1 MKVSKP
7 RDSHRSVF
15 QLTRSPY
22 LLLLAVL
29 ATLPLTAERS
39 AGNPSQGTDSAQQ
52 CRTGEICLEEITVRS
67 TRVKKSLL
75 EVPAAVSVINQ
86 DSIQRARQQLG
97 LDEALNRVPG
107 VFSQNRYNYA
117 QDLRIAI
124 RGFGARANFGI
135 RGIRIFAD
143 DIPATLADGQSG
155 VDDIDL
161 GSARRIEV
169 IRGPSSSLY
178 GASSGGV
185 INLYSEDGPEI
196 PFVEARVTV
205 GEYGHENYQ
214 LKTGGQNGKLN
225 YMLNASHFTYD
236 GYRDAS
242 EVESTL
248 LNTKFRYD
256 FDGDA
261 DLTVVLNLVDSP
273 KAQDSGAITAAQVA
287 DDPSQAQARNLSSN
301 AGEKLDQQKLGFVYR
316 RALDERQELVVRNYY
331 LWRDFST
338 FLPIG
343 THINFV
349 PDDGV
354 VQFERFFYG
363 GGIQYSFSDELFG
376 KPNQIIAG
384 IDIDIQ
390 RDDRQR
396 FLNNAGTRGEMSFD
410 QVEKAEAYGFYVRNE
425 FGLND
430 ALTLVLGVRYDAID
444 LSVDDKFL
452 ENEDQSSKL
461 NFNEFSPTIGLIWEA
476 NDQLSIYA
484 NYATAFETPTFTE
497 LANPPR
503 NLDVSLGGF
512 NAVDAQ
518 EAKGFELGI
527 KGSILDDRVYLDIA
541 AFTMQ
546 VDNEIASVGNVG
558 DRAFF
563 ENADTDR
570 KGIEVYALVEISS
583 DLLLS
588 VAYTWSKYEFDKFSS
603 NTDLEGNRLPGLPD
617 NQLFAELE
625 YRNDSGL
632 YVVGDVLYV
641 DSIFAN
647 NTNSVSNSSSIVANL
662 RLGYSFEFGN
672 WKIDPFFGLN
682 NVFDEQYNSNVRI
695 NGFGGRLFEPAP
707 GSNVYGGV
715 AIRFELR

>member
-1 MKVSKP
+1 MKVSKAKNGNYP
-7 RDSHRSVF
+7 AF
-15 QLTRSPY
+15 LFTI
-22 LLLLAVL
+22 AVL
-29 ATLPLTAERS
+29 AAFPLAAEQS
-39 AGNPSQGTDSAQQ
+39 NGSTQECQSDDS
-52 CRTGEICLEEITVRS
+52 CLEEITVRA
-67 TRVKKSLL
+67 TRVEKSLR
-75 EVPAAVSVINQ
+75 EVPAAISVINQ

-161 GSARRIEV
+161 GSAHRIEV

-196 PFVEARVTV
+196 PFVEARATI

-225 YMLNASHFTYD
+225 YMLNASHFNYD

-256 FDGDA
+256 FGGDS
-261 DLTVVLNLVDSP
+261 DLTVVLNWVDSP
-273 KAQDSGAITAAQVA
+273 KARDSGAITAAQA
-287 DDPSQAQARNLSSN
+287 DADPSQAQARNLSSN
-301 AGEKLDQQKLGFVYR
+301 AGEQLDQQKLGFVYR
-316 RALDERQELVVRNYY
+316 KALDERQELVVRNYY

-349 PDDGV
+349 ADDGV

-363 GGIQYSFSDELFG
+363 GGLQYSFSDQLFG
-376 KPNQIIAG
+376 QPNQIVLG
-384 IDIDIQ
+384 MDIDIQ

-396 FLNNAGTRGEMSFD
+396 FLNNAGTRGAMSFD
-410 QVEKAEAYGFYVRNE
+410 QIEKAETYGFYIRDE

-430 ALTLVLGVRYDAID
+430 ALTLVLGLRYDSID

-452 ENEDQSSKL
+452 TNEDQSSKL
-461 NFNEFSPTIGLIWEA
+461 EFNEFSPTIGLVWEVSE
-476 NDQLSIYA
+476 QVSFYA
-484 NYATAFETPTFTE
+484 NYSTAFETPTFTE

-512 NAVDAQ
+512 NAVNAQ
-518 EAKGFELGI
+518 KARGFELGF
-527 KGSILDDRVYLDIA
+527 KGSLLDDRIYLDIA

-546 VDNEIASVGNVG
+546 VDDEIASVENIG

-570 KGIEVYALVEISS
+570 KGIEAYAVVELSA

-588 VAYTWSKYEFDKFSS
+588 VAYTWSRYEFDRFSS
-603 NTDLEGNRLPGLPD
+603 NSDLVGNRLPGLPD

-625 YRNDSGL
+625 YRHDSGL

-641 DSIFAN
+641 DSFFAN
-647 NTNSVSNSSSIVANL
+647 NANSVSNSSYTVANI
-662 RLGYSFEFGN
+662 RLGYSFEFGG
-672 WKIDPFFGLN
+672 WKVDPFFGLN
-682 NVFDEQYNSNVRI
+682 NVFDEQYNSNVRL

-715 AIRFELR
+715 AIRFDVR

>member
-1 MKVSKP
+1 MIVSKLKN
-7 RDSHRSVF
+7 RFHTAFKVRLGIYFFLWTVVAV
-15 QLTRSPY
+15 SP
-22 LLLLAVL
+22 LA
-29 ATLPLTAERS
+29 AEQSS
-39 AGNPSQGTDSAQQ
+39 AKSPSDITSNAQCEQGES
-52 CRTGEICLEEITVRS
+52 CLEEITVHA
-67 TRVKKSLL
+67 TRVEKSLR

-86 DSIQRARQQLG
+86 DTIQRARQQLG

-161 GSARRIEV
+161 GSASRIEV

-185 INLYSEDGPEI
+185 ISLFTEDGPEI
-196 PFVEARVTV
+196 PFVEARFTL

-214 LKTGGQNGKLN
+214 VKTGGQNGKLN
-225 YMLNASHFTYD
+225 YMVNASRFEYD

-242 EVESTL
+242 RVESTL
-248 LNTKFRYD
+248 LNSKFRYD
-256 FDGDA
+256 FDSDT
-261 DLTVVLNLVDSP
+261 DLTVILNLVDSP
-273 KAQDSGAITAAQVA
+273 EAQDSGAITSAQVR
-287 DDPSQAQARNLSSN
+287 DDPTQAQARNLSSN
-301 AGEKLDQQKLGFVYR
+301 AGEKLDQQKLGFVFR
-316 RALDERQELVVRNYY
+316 KTLDERQELVVRNYY

-354 VQFERFFYG
+354 VTFERFFYG
-363 GGIQYSFSDELFG
+363 GGIQYSFSDQLFG
-376 KPNQIIAG
+376 KSNQIIVG
-384 IDIDIQ
+384 MDIDIQ

-396 FLNNAGTRGEMSFD
+396 FLNNAGMRGVMSFD
-410 QVEKAEAYGFYVRNE
+410 QIEKAETYGFYLRDE
-425 FGLND
+425 FGLSGT
-430 ALTLVLGVRYDAID
+430 LTLILGVRYDSID

-452 ENEDQSSKL
+452 TNEDQSSKL
-461 NFNEFSPTIGLIWEA
+461 EFHEFSPTIGLVWQA
-476 NDQLSIYA
+476 NEHMSFYA
-484 NYATAFETPTFTE
+484 NYSTAFETPTFTE

-518 EAKGFELGI
+518 EAKGFEIGF
-527 KGSILDDRVYLDIA
+527 KGSLLDDRIYLDVA
-541 AFTMQ
+541 AYTMQ
-546 VDNEIASVGNVG
+546 VKDEITSVANVG

-570 KGIEVYALVEISS
+570 SGIEAYAVVELNA
-583 DLLLS
+583 DLMLS
-588 VAYTWSKYEFDKFSS
+588 IAYTLSKYEFDKFSS
-603 NTDLEGNRLPGLPD
+603 NADLVGNRLPGLPD
-617 NQLFAELE
+617 NQLFVELE
-625 YRNDSGL
+625 YQHRSGL
-632 YVVGDVLYV
+632 YLVADMLYV
-641 DSIFAN
+641 DSLFAN
-647 NTNSVSNSSSIVANL
+647 NANSVINKSSTVANV
-662 RLGYSFEFGN
+662 RIGYPFKSGN

-695 NGFGGRLFEPAP
+695 NGFGGRSFEPAP

-715 AIRFELR
+715 SIRYELR